1 MSTIQFISNLINQLD
16 LAIDQLSLND
26 VNHDR
31 FALILV
37 DNAIELTLHNYAVSC
52 SSNTMLK
59 LLGKKDEYEDLIKQA
74 LGWNF
79 DLKAKLAYEKGI
91 ISQEYY
97 ETILILHSYRN
108 KSYHLG
114 LKDEKIIH
122 SLAIFYLITVCEI
135 LRDYK
140 SNGISASSTDTLSI
154 RAAKYIGKIDCMRNN
169 FDLYNSCFTRVL
181 DVAENLKFNLKEDL
195 YSSMEDI
202 INENDSHINYL
213 LDNPDNKDR
222 DRVIIDCQ
230 CAEIAFTEKA
240 KKFAKEKGFESN
252 YTAEYLN
259 WIISNYPFEVKKDP
273 IPNWTKRLNSLKD
286 TTGNHKILKKYHDFI
301 LQTQD
306 LRDKILKSVES
317 YDNYINMAIDMA
329 RGK

>member
-52 SSNTMLK
+52 SNNKILK
-59 LLGKKDEYEDLIKQA
+59 ILGKEDEHKDLIEQA

-79 DLKAKLAYEKGI
+79 DLKAKLACKKGI

-135 LRDYK
+135 LKDYK
-140 SNGISASSTDTLSI
+140 PNGISSSSTDTLSI
-154 RAAKYIGKIDCMRNN
+154 RAAKYIGKIDSIRNN

-181 DVAENLKFNLKEDL
+181 DVAENLKFNLKDDL
-195 YSSMEDI
+195 CLNMEDI
-202 INENDSHINYL
+202 INENDTYINYL
-213 LDNPDNKDR
+213 LDNPNNKDR
-222 DRVIIDCQ
+222 DSVIIDCQ
-230 CAEIAFTEKA
+230 CTDIAFTDKA
-240 KKFAKEKGFESN
+240 NEFAKSKGFNSKF
-252 YTAEYLN
+252 TDEYLT
-259 WIISNYPFEVKKDP
+259 WIKCNYPFKENKDP
-273 IPNWTKRLNSLKD
+273 IPNWKTRLNSLKRTD
-286 TTGNHKILKKYHDFI
+286 EKHKILEKYNFFI
-301 LQTQD
+301 SQTEK
-306 LRDKILKSVES
+306 LRELILKNVEY
-317 YDNYINMAIDMA
+317 YDEYINMAIDMA